1 MNVRVLLAALLCM
14 AIGGCG
20 EAAGGLAEQAQLQVL
35 RVEAERLHD
44 DGQSEQAIAKFEK
57 LVASPAASDAQ
68 KAYALRYIS
77 RGYYELGDYPRSGE
91 YAAKAAAFYPEGSYD
106 YLVNMA
112 DAELMLGKVP
122 EAVVRLEQAIALAPR
137 NLAANNVLGLVY
149 LGDNG
154 EQYVD
159 YRKAL
164 IYNQAAYEIEPGR
177 ITEIVLV
184 RNLLALQEYEQARTH
199 LLDLSQRYADDEH
212 VQHLLAQAEAG
223 LAQTQE

>member
-1 MNVRVLLAALLCM
+1 MKSRVLLAALCLVI
-14 AIGGCG
+14 AGCG
-20 EAAGGLAEQAQLQVL
+20 DAVGGLSEQAQLHAL
-35 RVEAERLHD
+35 RLEAERLHD
-44 DGQSEQAIAKFEK
+44 DGQSEQAITRFEK

-77 RGYYELGDYPRSGE
+77 LGYYELGDYPRSGE
-91 YAAKAAAFYPEGSYD
+91 YAAKAAAFYPKGSYD

-122 EAVVRLEQAIALAPR
+122 EAVVRLEQAVAMAPR
-137 NLAANNVLGLVY
+137 KLAANNVLGLVY

-164 IYNQAAYEIEPGR
+164 VYNQAAYEIEPGR
-177 ITEIVLV
+177 ITEIVLA
-184 RNLLALQEYEQARTH
+184 RNLLALQEYQQARTH
-199 LLDLSQRYADDEH
+199 LLDLSQRYADDTYVH
-212 VQHLLAQAEAG
+212 NLLAQAQAG
-223 LAQTQE
+223 LAQAEE